1 VSGVPGA
8 FPVGRGRARGA
19 GHRIGPRRIKK
30 RVQGKRLRRFFSIWR
45 APNHFGD
52 ATGDAL
58 ISIMGLYV
66 MDYWHGVF
74 SDFGRCLDRMDEGYM
89 LLKKN
94 QRTTL
99 NEKIVLDVDG

>member
-1 VSGVPGA
+1 
-8 FPVGRGRARGA
+8 
-19 GHRIGPRRIKK
+19 
-30 RVQGKRLRRFFSIWR
+30 
-45 APNHFGD
+45 
-52 ATGDAL
+52 
-58 ISIMGLYV
+58 MGLYV